1 MDAMDVTNED
11 VYCDKTRLN
20 QVLLNLL
27 SNAVKFTPAGGTV
40 SVRLKQ
46 FPGKTKDSGLY
57 EIRVK
62 DSGIGIS
69 PEFVQKIFSPFE
81 RERTSTVSRTQG
93 TGLGMAITKNIV
105 DMMGGTIEVQTEQG
119 KGTEFIVFDDYHML
133 YNNKFP
139 YLHYSKM
146 YKLLFQIYHHLNHS
160 ILFVDQRYLKC
171 EKID

>member
-46 FPGKTKDSGLY
+46 FPGKVKGSGLY

-62 DSGIGIS
+62 DNGIGMS
-69 PEFVQKIFSPFE
+69 QEFVKKLFSPFE

-105 DMMGGTIEVQTEQG
+105 DMMGGTIEVYTEQG
-119 KGTEFIVFDDYHML
+119 KGTEFIVRLPFRIQA
-133 YNNKFP
+133 K
-139 YLHYSKM
+139 
-146 YKLLFQIYHHLNHS
+146 QHHT
-160 ILFVDQRYLKC
+160 
-171 EKID
+171 EKIAELEGLKALVVDDDFNTCDSVTKCL